1 MWPVCINLPAKLT
14 HCALFP
20 MAVRICLSTS
30 ARSFTDYLHLAS
42 PSKQR
47 GMEIEI
53 GGHSDIGNP
62 AEPIALCGG
71 ADYGME
77 AQAPA
82 LFQLQKEG

>member
-1 MWPVCINLPAKLT
+1 
-14 HCALFP
+14 

-30 ARSFTDYLHLAS
+30 VRFFADHFHPAS

-47 GMEIEI
+47 GMEIES

-62 AEPIALCGG
+62 AEPIALRGG

-77 AQAPA
+77 AQAPT